1 MNNYIED
8 QNIMHQRQIGF
19 SIRYAIFKYVVRI
32 VIVIF
37 IVRKQPFNCMKIK
50 QLLFLEVLL
59 AHVGLFQCLLLHCL
73 FLSSLYAFPCV
84 SPHIPLCLL
93 YPAIG
98 HFYPPQFCF
107 RFLPVF
113 FFLFN
118 HHHHNQVL
126 LIPQG
131 NVQFLSKVFKVSTFK
146 CSPLK

>member
-1 MNNYIED
+1 
-8 QNIMHQRQIGF
+8 MHYRQIGF
-19 SIRYAIFKYVVRI
+19 SIRYALFKYVVRI

-84 SPHIPLCLL
+84 SPHIPLSLL

-98 HFYPPQFCF
+98 HCYPPQVCF

-113 FFLFN
+113 FFLSFFWIIITITKCCSYRREMFSFC
-118 HHHHNQVL
+118 L
-126 LIPQG
+126 RSLRSLPS
-131 NVQFLSKVFKVSTFK
+131 NVVPWNNLSFE
-146 CSPLK
+146 

>member
-107 RFLPVF
+107 FLF
-113 FFLFN
+113 FSFFLIIITITRCCSYRREMFSFC
-118 HHHHNQVL
+118 L
-126 LIPQG
+126 RSLRSLPS
-131 NVQFLSKVFKVSTFK
+131 NVV
-146 CSPLK
+146 P